1 MERMSGKLLAGSMS
15 LLEQPELINKWY
27 PVSSSLSQGEKVVL
41 GYYNNKKK
49 HLKKYI
55 ICFLNSLLDVIS

>member
-49 HLKKYI
+49 TSKKIYYL
-55 ICFLNSLLDVIS
+55 FS